1 MKLTISMP
9 PATNLVLNKILSFG
23 ILITF
28 WFSLSSCSS
37 GKNVIPFAPV
47 TTKHEMAAVYIYRPN
62 EVSNALYA
70 PGININGDFKFY
82 AKRGISSR
90 VSLAPGEY
98 IFEFQPEKKYYE
110 LMPLS
115 LNLDAGKIYY
125 IRVNTALKITDETN
139 YKPYQRSFTLKQIK
153 EPQALIEITECC
165 NKHDKKSSAKSG
177 DISNRQNSKEGFS
190 VDKTQNPF
198 SH

>member
-1 MKLTISMP
+1 MAS
-9 PATNLVLNKILSFG
+9 
-23 ILITF
+23 
-28 WFSLSSCSS
+28 
-37 GKNVIPFAPV
+37 
-47 TTKHEMAAVYIYRPN
+47 KHEIAAVYIYRPN

-82 AKRGISSR
+82 AKGGTNSR

-98 IFEFQPEKKYYE
+98 VFEFQPEQKYYE
-110 LMPLS
+110 LIPLS
-115 LNLDAGKIYY
+115 LKLDAGKIYY
-125 IRVNTALKITDETN
+125 IRVNTALKITDESN
-139 YKPYQRSFTLKQIK
+139 YKPYQRSFSLKQIE

-165 NKHDKKSSAKSG
+165 NTHDKKSSTKSE
-177 DISNRQNSKEGFS
+177 DISNKQNSKKGFS